1 MVRVWGWTRWWWG
14 VRRAVFLSLL
24 AISALGCFARDA
36 AAGLAFPS
44 VVERV
49 TGSRLDLAPVCVAL
63 SDSTARVRVEAA
75 DAELYGI
82 DGLRSSGVRAA
93 GVCGAV
99 FFSGTIVDV
108 ASPVGSQA
116 RAVVEAGY
124 ALRHRWQGAVR
135 IGAERL
141 LLDGNAS
148 LTTHVA
154 GVSSRIDVGRT
165 STVADVE
172 VLDTPGAGYE
182 SSLSLAIR
190 LRTGAAQLIGGIRID
205 GDRFVGAG
213 IAAAVRLYESL
224 ALLAGYDDGTESMR
238 GAVVIDWRG
247 IEVAAGVFQHP
258 VLGMSQGVSVSC
270 FR

>member
-1 MVRVWGWTRWWWG
+1 
-14 VRRAVFLSLL
+14 VRRVVCLSLL
-24 AISALGCFARDA
+24 AGCVLCSVTRDA

-49 TGSRLDLAPVCVAL
+49 TGARLDLAPVRASL
-63 SDSTARVRVEAA
+63 SDSTARVRVEGA

-82 DGLRSSGVRAA
+82 DGLRSSGARAA
-93 GVCGAV
+93 FTCGAV
-99 FFSGTIVDV
+99 FFSGSIIDV
-108 ASPVGSQA
+108 VSPVGSQA
-116 RAVVEAGY
+116 RGVLEAGY
-124 ALRHRWQGAVR
+124 VLRRRWQGAVR
-135 IGAERL
+135 VGAERL
-141 LLDGNAS
+141 LLDGNSS

-154 GVSSRIDVGRT
+154 GVSSRSDVGRV

-172 VLDTPGAGYE
+172 VLDPPGAGYE

-190 LRTGAAQLIGGIRID
+190 VRAGAAQLIGSIRID

-213 IAAAVRLYESL
+213 IAAVARLHESL
-224 ALLAGYDDGTESMR
+224 ALLAGYDDGSESMR